1 MREGDSWE
9 GAALSLRKAGISTA
23 PVVDSDGYLV
33 AILNPSDLLQEM
45 EIEVCM
51 QPLHCVPTVL
61 CSTSVCM
68 QPLHCVPIDC
78 I

>member
-45 EIEVCM
+45 EIEVS
-51 QPLHCVPTVL
+51 HF
-61 CSTSVCM
+61 
-68 QPLHCVPIDC
+68 
-78 I
+78 

>member
-51 QPLHCVPTVL
+51 QALHFE
-61 CSTSVCM
+61 
-68 QPLHCVPIDC
+68 
-78 I
+78 